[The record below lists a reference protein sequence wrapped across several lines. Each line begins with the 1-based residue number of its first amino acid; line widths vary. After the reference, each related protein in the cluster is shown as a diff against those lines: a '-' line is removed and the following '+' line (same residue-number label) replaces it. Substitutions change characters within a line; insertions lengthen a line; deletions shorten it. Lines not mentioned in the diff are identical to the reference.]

1 MFRSGCFRA
10 FVVGLLLLLAGMS
23 AHALIPKSYGY
34 AGSVGTSS
42 PLLSSCS
49 AAVDRMI
56 SSYYA
61 VQNPSRSYT
70 AGACGTFSPNGDGR
84 DYAVVSVTEKVIAT
98 GATTSFNSIVYRTAA
113 SACPANSAAVTGGCQ
128 CDTGFSE
135 NAAKTACEAPASDAE
150 KFCKAMLG
158 LTINTG
164 GSGSIPPSSCH
175 MPEPPFDAP
184 EQGKGCGV
192 SIGDAVKF
200 ANDEG
205 KVVWSGVGKFLGG
218 TCTPG
223 ATPEAP
229 PVKSEADKCPGG
241 FAGTVQGVEK
251 CIPVEPDKGIEGV
264 KTGSSTDANGTKKD
278 VKEET
283 KCEGQKCTTTT
294 TTTTTTSSGTVTTS
308 TATTTEA
315 ITDKCQKDPSNQV
328 CQKTQGGQGRGVSDS
343 SCQTNPSAKGCG
355 GEGAPITGLYT
366 GKDATVQG
374 IMDQAVADLKGS
386 GIGGAVGGFFTVS
399 GGGSCPAMTWN
410 VAYVNA
416 TVSLPNLCS
425 EVASRIYVVLQGVLM
440 VVAGFVAFRVAIDN

>member
-1 MFRSGCFRA
+1 MVAVRA
-10 FVVGLLLLLAGMS
+10 LLLFLALLAGGS
-23 AHALIPKSYGY
+23 AHALIP
-34 AGSVGTSS
+34 SVETPQYHVFITALSADGPRVSGKQGACDAAA
-42 PLLSSCS
+42 PLLMG
-49 AAVDRMI
+49 VPDF
-56 SSYYA
+56 
-61 VQNPSRSYT
+61 
-70 AGACGTFSPNGDGR
+70 GA
-84 DYAVVSVTEKVIAT
+84 VSVTSEAVGAGSFCYAT
-98 GATTSFNSIVYRTAA
+98 VVFSWGTVNNYGVGTIYTDAPVQ
-113 SACPANSAAVTGGCQ
+113 ACPANSTLSGSACQ
-128 CDTGFSE
+128 CNAGFQE
-135 NAAKTACEAPASDAE
+135 NAAKTACEAGASEAE
-150 KFCKAMLG
+150 KFCQAMSG

-164 GSGSIPPSSCH
+164 GSGSIPTSSCH

-184 EQGKGCGV
+184 EGGKGCGV
-192 SIGDAVKF
+192 SIGDAAKYPD
-200 ANDEG
+200 ADG
-205 KVVWSGVGKFLGG
+205 KVIWSGVGKFLGG
-218 TCTPG
+218 TCTPSP
-223 ATPEAP
+223 TPGGEPAES
-229 PVKSEADKCPGG
+229 KDDKCPGG

-355 GEGAPITGLYT
+355 GEGAAVGDLYT
-366 GKDATVQG
+366 GKGDTIQG

-399 GGGSCPAMTWN
+399 GGGSCPALVWN
-410 VAYVNA
+410 VPYVNVTA
-416 TVSLPNLCS
+416 TVPGLCS
-425 EVASRIYVVLQGVLM
+425 DIANTIYSVLSGVLL